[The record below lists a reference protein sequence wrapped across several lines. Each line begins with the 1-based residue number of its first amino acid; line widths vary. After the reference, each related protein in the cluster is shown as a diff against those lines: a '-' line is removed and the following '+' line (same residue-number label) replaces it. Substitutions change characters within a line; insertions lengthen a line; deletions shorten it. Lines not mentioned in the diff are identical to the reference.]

1 MRGVVNLSKRLDAL
15 EQLAEGCRRREMRAL
30 VLTLEEARCLSPA
43 ELEAATDEALDILD
57 EVRALK
63 RRGLADREIAARL
76 GARR

>member
-1 MRGVVNLSKRLDAL
+1 MSRDLGRRLDAL

-30 VLTLEEARCLSPA
+30 VLSIEEARNLTPA
-43 ELEAATDEALDILD
+43 DLEAAIDEALGILD

-63 RRGLADREIAARL
+63 RWGLTDREIEAYL